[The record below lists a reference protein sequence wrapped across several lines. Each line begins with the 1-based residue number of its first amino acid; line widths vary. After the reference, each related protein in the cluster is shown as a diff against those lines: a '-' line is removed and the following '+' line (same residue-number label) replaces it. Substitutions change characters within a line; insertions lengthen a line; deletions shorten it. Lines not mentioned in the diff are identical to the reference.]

1 MPSGY
6 RLPWKKSVPEPAEPP
21 MTKPALITLKEMP
34 PLSAYAGE
42 SSVTQ
47 MRVSNAIRLE
57 RNADV
62 ARIDGM
68 MEGPVASRRKA
79 EALCARFVKSGA
91 VYSCSQ
97 SANVSDRN
105 GLGCI
110 SVIIPGRTSIAEPFM
125 VQRPP

>member
-34 PLSAYAGE
+34 PLSAYEGE
-42 SSVTQ
+42 SSGTP

-68 MEGPVASRRKA
+68 MEGPDSLAEEKQKRYALDSSR
-79 EALCARFVKSGA
+79 A

-97 SANVSDRN
+97 SASARDR
-105 GLGCI
+105 
-110 SVIIPGRTSIAEPFM
+110 
-125 VQRPP
+125 